1 MRGVGRLKY
10 SVFDERLKNK
20 TLLSRKIVKSRAT
33 DDFIL
38 ICQVLLMQTV
48 PGFDLFE
55 PIDVLVLGVGN
66 ILWADEGFGVRAVEA
81 FNARYKL
88 PEKTK
93 VADGGTLGM
102 YLLELI
108 GSTKDLLLFDC
119 ADLQEKPG
127 TLKLLTNDEVKFW
140 SATKIS
146 PHQTGMNEVLA
157 LAELQG
163 HAPERIAVVAIQPEI
178 LQDYGGS
185 LTPACESAL
194 ARAVEIAKDVL
205 TGWGYKVVRRSEG
218 ETVAPLGDA
227 SLNKRDYET
236 QRPSEKEAPREG
248 DIRFFP
254 KFQ

>member
-1 MRGVGRLKY
+1 
-10 SVFDERLKNK
+10 
-20 TLLSRKIVKSRAT
+20 
-33 DDFIL
+33 
-38 ICQVLLMQTV
+38 
-48 PGFDLFE
+48 
-55 PIDVLVLGVGN
+55 
-66 ILWADEGFGVRAVEA
+66 
-81 FNARYKL
+81 
-88 PEKTK
+88 
-93 VADGGTLGM
+93 
-102 YLLELI
+102 
-108 GSTKDLLLFDC
+108 
-119 ADLQEKPG
+119 
-127 TLKLLTNDEVKFW
+127 
-140 SATKIS
+140 
-146 PHQTGMNEVLA
+146 MNEVLA

-194 ARAVEIAKDVL
+194 AQAVEIAKDVL
-205 TGWGYKVVRRSEG
+205 TGWGYEVVRRSEG